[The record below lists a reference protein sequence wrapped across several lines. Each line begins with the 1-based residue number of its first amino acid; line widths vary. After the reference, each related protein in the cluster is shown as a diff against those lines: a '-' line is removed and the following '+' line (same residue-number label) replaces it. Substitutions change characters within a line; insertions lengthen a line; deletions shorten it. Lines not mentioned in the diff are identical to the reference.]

1 MELCVG
7 DAERDLIAAPR
18 VGDLD
23 GAEWLVERYGERAY
37 RLAWRITGVVD
48 DAEAA
53 TQSALLTAAR
63 AIHSVADE
71 PALESWIY
79 RTVAREAAERR
90 RRRNPGDEMA
100 LDAVVEALPRD
111 GRHFEPMQ
119 DWSARIDEP
128 ALRSGLQTIIEEAI
142 DALPADYRTALV
154 LHDVEGVSRPD
165 IADVLDVDVAA
176 VKARVHRAR
185 LFVQQRLSEYFETE
199 RTRRDERD
207 TRKLGRKQCRAK

>member
-7 DAERDLIAAPR
+7 DTERDLIAAPR

-23 GAEWLVERYGERAY
+23 GAEWLVERYGARVY
-37 RLAWRITGVVD
+37 RLAWRITGAAD

-53 TQSALLTAAR
+53 TQNALLTAAR

-71 PALESWIY
+71 PAFESWIY

-90 RRRNPGDEMA
+90 RRRQPGDERAM
-100 LDAVVEALPRD
+100 DAVVEALPCD
-111 GRHFEPMQ
+111 GRHFAPME

-128 ALRSGLQTIIEEAI
+128 ALRSGLQTIIGEAI

-165 IADVLDVDVAA
+165 IADVLDVDVPS
-176 VKARVHRAR
+176 VKSRVHHAR
-185 LFVQQRLSEYFETE
+185 LFVRQRLSEYFEA
-199 RTRRDERD
+199 
-207 TRKLGRKQCRAK
+207 GRKRTDETNNTRES

>member
-7 DAERDLIAAPR
+7 DTERDLIAAPR

-37 RLAWRITGVVD
+37 RLAWRITGAVD

-53 TQSALLTAAR
+53 TQNALLTAAR

-90 RRRNPGDEMA
+90 RRRQPGDERA
-100 LDAVVEALPRD
+100 LDAVVEALPSD
-111 GRHFEPMQ
+111 GRHFEPME

-128 ALRSGLQTIIEEAI
+128 ALRGGLQTIILEAI
-142 DALPADYRTALV
+142 DSLPADYRTALV

-185 LFVQQRLSEYFETE
+185 LFLQQRLSEYFETE
-199 RTRRDERD
+199 RTRTDE
-207 TRKLGRKQCRAK
+207 TSETLES